1 MIAKVQ
7 IAVVS
12 IFFLSFSSAF
22 SQSTSRSAN
31 VPVFDGAKT
40 DIDTYRKGFLKILP
54 SPSGYVN
61 DFENLFSENEE
72 SILDSLIAAFEAAT
86 TIEIALVTLDSS
98 ATARD
103 NFDDL
108 TLQIANRWGVGK
120 KAENNGILIGI
131 SKGHRRIRIQN
142 GYGIEKI
149 LSDEETKKII
159 EEYFIPEFKA
169 SNFYQ
174 GTLKGLNEM
183 MRVLKDK
190 ISMQNLK

>member
-1 MIAKVQ
+1 M
-7 IAVVS
+7 
-12 IFFLSFSSAF
+12 
-22 SQSTSRSAN
+22 
-31 VPVFDGAKT
+31 FDGAKT

-61 DFENLFSENEE
+61 DFENIFSENEE
-72 SILDSLIAAFEAAT
+72 SILDSLIAAFEATT

-108 TLQIANRWGVGK
+108 TLQIANQWGVGK

-169 SNFYQ
+169 TNFYQ